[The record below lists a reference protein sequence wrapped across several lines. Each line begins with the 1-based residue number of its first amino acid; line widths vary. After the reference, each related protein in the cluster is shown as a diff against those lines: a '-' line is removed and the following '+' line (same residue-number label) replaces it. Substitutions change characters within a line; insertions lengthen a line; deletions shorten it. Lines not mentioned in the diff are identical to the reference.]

1 MNSIRYAAATALLAL
16 TACSGG
22 GSDTTTPRTSSQ
34 TYSAELSAI
43 ELVRTSD
50 QQPLPVDG
58 LPSTGAPITVV
69 E

>member
-1 MNSIRYAAATALLAL
+1 MNSIRCAATTALLAL

-22 GSDTTTPRTSSQ
+22 GSDPTTPRTNSQ

-58 LPSTGAPITVV
+58 LPSAGAPITVV